1 MAKLKRDSM
10 SELKT
15 RRNGTSAETSRRRR
29 TIASYTEYR
38 DAERAVDWLS
48 DQGFAVE
55 RSAIIGTGLRSVEQ
69 VTGRMTVGRAA
80 LIWAGEGMLIGAL
93 FALLFGIFFSGP
105 DFGELLVFSLAVG
118 AAFGGI
124 TGAIV
129 QAATGE
135 GRNFGSTMT
144 VATDHYEVQ
153 VDEDAAADAKRI
165 LASMPAGNGA
175 RA

>member
-1 MAKLKRDSM
+1 MAKLK
-10 SELKT
+10 T
-15 RRNGTSAETSRRRR
+15 TRNGTSVATSTRRR

-38 DAERAVDWLS
+38 DAERAVDRLS

-80 LIWAGEGMLIGAL
+80 LNGAGEGMLIGAL

-105 DFGELLVFSLAVG
+105 DFGELLVYSLAVG
-118 AAFGGI
+118 AFFGGI

-129 QAATGE
+129 QAATGQD
-135 GRNFGSTMT
+135 RNFGSTMT

-153 VDEDAAADAKRI
+153 VDEEAAADAKRI
-165 LASMPAGNGA
+165 LAAMPAGDSA
-175 RA
+175 AA